1 MDRHI
6 SFIFTLILAISFA
19 GLVFAQDDAV
29 NEIIDRPQIKY
40 KSADLRDPFISEMAE
55 KEEEKSLT
63 GQGEDELNKPTFD
76 LNALNVQGI
85 IWGGKIPQAIINNKV
100 LSVGSLINEAEILSI
115 DKTGIT
121 VSFAG
126 EIFNLSAPGKNSVLN
141 KNEQGGIK

>member
-1 MDRHI
+1 
-6 SFIFTLILAISFA
+6 
-19 GLVFAQDDAV
+19 V
-29 NEIIDRPQIKY
+29 NEMIDRPQVKY
-40 KSADLRDPFISEMAE
+40 KSADLRDPFISEIAE
-55 KEEEKSLT
+55 KKEESLI
-63 GQGEDELNKPTFD
+63 GQGEELNKPTFD